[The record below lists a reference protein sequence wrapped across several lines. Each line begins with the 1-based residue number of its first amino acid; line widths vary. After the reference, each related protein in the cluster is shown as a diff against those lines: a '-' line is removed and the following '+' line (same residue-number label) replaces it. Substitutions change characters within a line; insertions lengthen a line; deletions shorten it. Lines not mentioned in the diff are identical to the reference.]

1 MWQRMADTNSCEK
14 RRIGMG
20 ADAATMSSMKKLTG
34 ILMGAVTACAL
45 GAAASAQS
53 PGATG
58 SLEFSAF
65 VSPTEAKPEP
75 VRNFTFYLLTKSYED
90 IRKEVETKN
99 GAPDREKFIGELKL
113 SPELREWLKAHEV
126 MDLTMPGLDKLLTAD
141 DVLHVPEFLLA
152 YQRSNSGG
160 VTNRIPKPKYRDAD
174 KTEHP
179 EKYEKEHQEYL
190 NSLKKFIQANPMTM
204 AGMELELDGINPA
217 RKWAEIQNNFK
228 KRVRQQA
235 PMQAQTKYLAAKVD
249 TDLEGRASLPRLP
262 AGNYWLSTLDLQAG
276 AGDSRLR
283 WDVPVT
289 IDAGKTT
296 RIELTNLNATEA
308 DKAP

>member
-1 MWQRMADTNSCEK
+1 
-14 RRIGMG
+14 
-20 ADAATMSSMKKLTG
+20 
-34 ILMGAVTACAL
+34 
-45 GAAASAQS
+45 
-53 PGATG
+53 
-58 SLEFSAF
+58 
-65 VSPTEAKPEP
+65 
-75 VRNFTFYLLTKSYED
+75 TFYLLTKSYQD
-90 IRKEVETKN
+90 IKKEVEIKN
-99 GAPDREKFIGELKL
+99 GAPDRDKFIEELKL
-113 SPELREWLKAHEV
+113 SPELRKWLKAHDV
-126 MDLTMPGLDKLLTAD
+126 LDLTMPGLDKQLTAD
-141 DVLHVPEFLLA
+141 DVLHIPEFLLA

-160 VTNRIPKPKYRDAD
+160 VTNNISKPKYREAD

-190 NSLKKFIQANPMTM
+190 NALKKFIQANPMTM

-217 RKWAEIQNNFK
+217 KKWAEAQNSFK

-249 TDLEGRASLPRLP
+249 TNLEGWANLLRLS

-283 WDVPVT
+283 WDVP
-289 IDAGKTT
+289 ISIEAGKTT
-296 RIELTNLNATEA
+296 RIELTNLNATDA